1 MWTGA
6 RIFEHLGS
14 GVAHLGGMAQKV
26 YSNMWGQVFA
36 SENTKTY
43 IFITYGGDCP
53 NVILRGM
60 KLALGAKIPTY
71 KSVRH
76 SSMIMT

>member
-1 MWTGA
+1 MAKDHINRTIVNWGKNFPTF
-6 RIFEHLGS
+6 R
-14 GVAHLGGMAQKV
+14 GMAQKV
-26 YSNMWGQVFA
+26 YSYMWGQVFA

-76 SSMIMT
+76 